1 VHEILRLLGP
11 DDRVLDLGCRSGS
24 FRNDEC
30 AATIVRAD
38 LDHAAGQGCSRFV
51 CCDARA
57 LPFAGQ
63 SFHAVV
69 LNHSLE
75 HFQNPA
81 AALGEIRRILRQPAY
96 LYAAVPDASTL
107 TDRIYRWLG
116 RGGGHVNRFTDVHAL
131 VRLIEKETALP
142 HVATRLLFTS
152 FSFLNRHN
160 IPHRKPL
167 RLYLVGGGAEPVLR
181 LGTLLLRTFD
191 RWAGTRT
198 SVYGWSCYFGCPL
211 DVDARP
217 WSNVCVRCG
226 SGHAADAL
234 IASGSLRRGRFGA
247 LLFDCPACGT
257 KNYFT
262 GDQPY
267 SSMR

>member
-24 FRNDEC
+24 FRDDEC
-30 AATIVRAD
+30 AATVVRAD
-38 LDHAAGQGCSRFV
+38 LDLAAGQGRSRFV
-51 CCDARA
+51 CCDART

-63 SFHAVV
+63 SFNAVI

-75 HFQNPA
+75 HFRNA
-81 AALGEIRRILRQPAY
+81 AAVLGEIGRILRQPAY

-107 TDRIYRWLG
+107 TDRVYRWLG
-116 RGGGHVNRFTDVHAL
+116 RGGGHVNLFTDVNAL

-142 HVATRLLFTS
+142 HIATRLLFTS

-160 IPHRKPL
+160 IPGRKPL

-181 LGTLLLRTFD
+181 LGTLLLRTVD

-198 SVYGWSCYFGCPL
+198 SVYGWACYFGRP
-211 DVDARP
+211 VDIDTRP

-226 SGHAADAL
+226 SGQAAVAL
-234 IASGSLRRGRFGA
+234 IASGNMWRGRFGVRV
-247 LLFDCPACGT
+247 FRCSVCGT
-257 KNYFT
+257 QNYFT
-262 GDQPY
+262 DDRG
-267 SSMR
+267 